1 MAVRKTAR
9 KAPRKTPPTGLRRQA
24 ARIELA
30 VFDIDGVMTDGRLY
44 IGPGGQE
51 FKSVHIHDGH
61 GLKRLQQAGI
71 EVAVISGRHSAAM
84 EARLADLGIRHV
96 FMGANDKLALFCAL
110 LEELNLEPHQAAFM
124 GDDEPDLGPMQL
136 AGLALTVRN
145 AVPEV
150 RRAADWAS
158 ARNGGD
164 GAVREACELL
174 ISARGPKAG
183 QSA

>member
-1 MAVRKTAR
+1 MKKKASAASLRK
-9 KAPRKTPPTGLRRQA
+9 KASLV
-24 ARIELA
+24 ELA

-71 EVAVISGRHSAAM
+71 EVAVISGRRSEAM
-84 EARLADLGIRHV
+84 ELRLNGLGIKHV
-96 FMGANDKLALFCAL
+96 FMGATDKLALFCAL
-110 LEELNLEPHQAAFM
+110 IEELGLEPHQTAYM
-124 GDDEPDLGPMQL
+124 GDDEPDLAPMRI
-136 AGLALTVRN
+136 AGLAFSVRN

-150 RRAADWAS
+150 RQAADWVS
-158 ARNGGD
+158 ARDGGD

-174 ISARGPKAG
+174 ITARPRD
-183 QSA
+183 

>member
-1 MAVRKTAR
+1 MRDKKSPAAAVRK
-9 KAPRKTPPTGLRRQA
+9 KAALV
-24 ARIELA
+24 ELA

-61 GLKRLQQAGI
+61 GLKLLQQAGI
-71 EVAVISGRHSAAM
+71 EVAVISGRRSDAM
-84 EARLADLGIRHV
+84 ETRLADLGVKHV

-110 LEELNLEPHQAAFM
+110 LEELNLEPHQTAYM
-124 GDDEPDLGPMQL
+124 GDDEPDLAPMRL
-136 AGLALTVRN
+136 AGLALSVRN

-150 RRAADWAS
+150 RKAADWVS
-158 ARNGGD
+158 TRDGGD

-174 ISARGPKAG
+174 IAVRQRP
-183 QSA
+183 